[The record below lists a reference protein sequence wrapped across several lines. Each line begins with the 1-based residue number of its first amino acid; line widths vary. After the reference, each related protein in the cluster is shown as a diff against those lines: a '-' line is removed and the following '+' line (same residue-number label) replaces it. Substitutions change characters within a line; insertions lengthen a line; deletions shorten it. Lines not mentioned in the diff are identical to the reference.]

1 MKVNKEKVIKMCVL
15 IMNRHEK
22 PQSPV
27 TIPIIYLVT
36 EKTRQPITG
45 PVNLSITMK
54 QFIEIKQQ
62 TVTAILS
69 GAAEREKGMFKHQLE
84 EQDVLLR
91 RDTINAE
98 SENGRRLKRNITYT
112 PAIFSP
118 KLTAHLLIPKSLI

>member
-1 MKVNKEKVIKMCVL
+1 
-15 IMNRHEK
+15 MNRHEK

-45 PVNLSITMK
+45 PVKLSITMK

-69 GAAEREKGMFKHQLE
+69 GAVEREKGMFKYQLK

-112 PAIFSP
+112 PVIFSP
-118 KLTAHLLIPKSLI
+118 KTGCSSLDSQNLI

>member
-1 MKVNKEKVIKMCVL
+1 MKVNKEKVIKMYVL

-45 PVNLSITMK
+45 PVKLSITMK

-62 TVTAILS
+62 TVTGILS

-84 EQDVLLR
+84 EQDVSAKEGY
-91 RDTINAE
+91 NQC
-98 SENGRRLKRNITYT
+98 
-112 PAIFSP
+112 
-118 KLTAHLLIPKSLI
+118 

>member
-36 EKTRQPITG
+36 EKTRQPITW
-45 PVNLSITMK
+45 PVKLSITMK

-69 GAAEREKGMFKHQLE
+69 GAAERKG
-84 EQDVLLR
+84 DVQAPIR
-91 RDTINAE
+91 RAGCVAKEGYNQC
-98 SENGRRLKRNITYT
+98 
-112 PAIFSP
+112 
-118 KLTAHLLIPKSLI
+118 

>member
-45 PVNLSITMK
+45 PVKLSITMK

-98 SENGRRLKRNITYT
+98 SENGRRLKRNIT
-112 PAIFSP
+112 
-118 KLTAHLLIPKSLI
+118 

>member
-1 MKVNKEKVIKMCVL
+1 MVNKEKVIKMCVL

-45 PVNLSITMK
+45 PVKLSITMK

-112 PAIFSP
+112 PATFSP
-118 KLTAHLLIPKSLI
+118 KLAAHLLIPKSLI

>member
-1 MKVNKEKVIKMCVL
+1 MKVNKEKVIIMRVL

-22 PQSPV
+22 PQSPI

-45 PVNLSITMK
+45 PVKLSITMK

-69 GAAEREKGMFKHQLE
+69 GAEGREKRMLKHQLK
-84 EQDVLLR
+84 EQDVLPR
-91 RDTINAE
+91 RDTINVE
-98 SENGRRLKRNITYT
+98 SENGRKLKEM
-112 PAIFSP
+112 
-118 KLTAHLLIPKSLI
+118 